1 MYETISGLQSNY
13 IILMSQPIEL
23 GLVLEGQDALDFHEY
38 CENPT
43 ISQYGLE
50 AVREALRRI
59 EEEDKRKGQ

>member
-1 MYETISGLQSNY
+1 
-13 IILMSQPIEL
+13 MSQPIEL